1 MCIWTLVQSGIVN
14 ISKSLSKQETIK
26 INLVTLI
33 LLNCNLFSHI
43 EKKKRNLLQC
53 LLRSSG
59 GHHFNVRFNVNI
71 ITGLPICDNFFFNSF
86 KIIFQYNVLDTVIS
100 FFNLCFRNDFTAKLP
115 TGEWPLVYVK
125 TSISKFT
132 NCIFMEK
139 SEKPSL
145 HYLLIDT
152 ETITS

>member
-43 EKKKRNLLQC
+43 EKKKRNPLQC

-86 KIIFQYNVLDTVIS
+86 KIIFQYNVLDTVI
-100 FFNLCFRNDFTAKLP
+100 
-115 TGEWPLVYVK
+115 
-125 TSISKFT
+125 
-132 NCIFMEK
+132 
-139 SEKPSL
+139 
-145 HYLLIDT
+145 
-152 ETITS
+152 